1 MVMTMSDN
9 STDIVPRATVREL
22 IACYEQAVAD
32 VTEAFRLLSGAQ
44 KSLDARF
51 KLGGTYSSITVT
63 TDGCHVPSLQLTK
76 ALARLERDAWSNII
90 DRLDVRRMM
99 PTAKVKQLEE
109 QIETN
114 KMPPLT
120 EDTAMQLAAQCLSQL
135 DTLLDELVAEVFDWL
150 RPQERT
156 TESKYKR
163 NQRDVV
169 GKRVVLP
176 GAVKK
181 HPTNGYTVH
190 SYTSQQLS
198 CLENVFLALDGKG
211 SVHRGYYSALYNAIN
226 ESADGNGSTTYFQF
240 RCHKNSN
247 LHLEFLRDDLLA
259 EFNRRA
265 GGMHLKSGK
274 HNGKS

>member
-1 MVMTMSDN
+1 MAS

-22 IACYEQAVAD
+22 VDCYNQAVAD
-32 VTEAFRLLSGAQ
+32 MTEAFRLLQVAQ

-51 KLGGTYSSITVT
+51 RLGGNYSSITVT

-76 ALARLERDAWSNII
+76 ALARLERDAWSNIF

-99 PTAKVKQLEE
+99 PTAKVKSLEE
-109 QIETN
+109 QIEAN

-120 EDTAMQLAAQCLSQL
+120 EDTAMQLAAQCIGQL
-135 DTLLDELVAEVFDWL
+135 GTLLDELVVEVFDWL
-150 RPQERT
+150 RPHERT
-156 TESKYKR
+156 TESMYKR

-181 HPTNGYTVH
+181 HPTSGYTVH
-190 SYTSQQLS
+190 SYTSQRLS
-198 CLENVFLALDGKG
+198 CLENVFTALDGKG
-211 SVHRGYYSALYNAIN
+211 TVHRNYYSNLVNAIN
-226 ESADGNGSTTYFQF
+226 DSTNGNGSTTYFEF

-265 GGMHLKSGK
+265 GGMHLNSDKR
-274 HNGKS
+274 NGKS